1 MATTFRIE
9 VCSSR
14 KRQDGTYNVKIRV
27 THNRKIKRI
36 ATSIYVK
43 KEDMTR
49 GMKIKNQS
57 ILDELNKIIDS
68 YRAKCN
74 ILSLSINSMS
84 IEEVV
89 EFVTRVEED
98 KKDID
103 FIQFAR
109 EHIEKNGCR
118 RKKGYLF

>member
-49 GMKIKNQS
+49 GMKIK
-57 ILDELNKIIDS
+57 K
-68 YRAKCN
+68 
-74 ILSLSINSMS
+74 SINP
-84 IEEVV
+84 
-89 EFVTRVEED
+89 
-98 KKDID
+98 
-103 FIQFAR
+103 
-109 EHIEKNGCR
+109 
-118 RKKGYLF
+118 

>member
-68 YRAKCN
+68 YRSKCN

-98 KKDID
+98 KK
-103 FIQFAR
+103 R
-109 EHIEKNGCR
+109 H
-118 RKKGYLF
+118 